1 MTPSED
7 AYLLVRGL
15 RAVRRFRP
23 DPLPEQVLE
32 RILQAGRWTGSA
44 KNSQPWALVVV
55 GEAEQRER
63 LAGCGSFSGPLQAAP
78 LVVALV
84 RTPKGYEFDIGRLAQ
99 NLMLGAAALGVA
111 SCPVTLHDEDC
122 ARRVLGVPSDHG
134 CRFAVAFGYP
144 EDDRGRPGTRVARGR
159 RPLEE
164 VVHQERW
171 QS

>member
-7 AYLLVRGL
+7 AYRLVRGL

-23 DPLPEQVLE
+23 DSLPDQVLE
-32 RILQAGRWTGSA
+32 RILEAGRWTGSA

-55 GEAEQRER
+55 TEAEQRER
-63 LAGCGSFSGPLQAAP
+63 LAGCGNFSGPLRAAP

-111 SCPVTLHDEDC
+111 SCPVTLHDEEC
-122 ARRVLGVPSDHG
+122 ASRVLGVPSDHV

-144 EDDRGRPGTRVARGR
+144 EDDRGRPGTRVPGGR

-164 VVHQERW
+164 VVHQERLR
-171 QS
+171 S

>member
-1 MTPSED
+1 VTPSED

-23 DPLPEQVLE
+23 DPLPDRVLE
-32 RILQAGRWTGSA
+32 EILEAGRWTGSA

-55 GEAEQRER
+55 SEAEQRER
-63 LAGCGSFSGPLQAAP
+63 LAGCGTFSDPLRAAP

-84 RTPKGYEFDIGRLAQ
+84 RRPRGYEFDIGRLAQ
-99 NLMLGAAALGVA
+99 NLMLGAAALEVA

-122 ARRVLGVPSDHG
+122 ARRVLGVPPDHG
-134 CRFAVAFGYP
+134 CRFAIAFGYP
-144 EDDRGRPGTRVARGR
+144 EEDRGRPGTRVPGGR
-159 RPLEE
+159 RALGE

-171 QS
+171 QA

>member
-1 MTPSED
+1 VTPSED

-23 DPLPEQVLE
+23 DPLPDRVLE
-32 RILQAGRWTGSA
+32 EILEAGRWTGSA

-55 GEAEQRER
+55 SEAEQRER
-63 LAGCGSFSGPLQAAP
+63 LAGCGTFSDPLRAAP

-84 RTPKGYEFDIGRLAQ
+84 RRPRGYEFDIGRLAQ

-122 ARRVLGVPSDHG
+122 ARRVLGVPPDHG
-134 CRFAVAFGYP
+134 CRFAIAFGYP
-144 EDDRGRPGTRVARGR
+144 EEDRGRPGTRVPGGR
-159 RPLEE
+159 RALGA

-171 QS
+171 QA

>member
-1 MTPSED
+1 VTPSED

-23 DPLPEQVLE
+23 DPLPDRVLE
-32 RILQAGRWTGSA
+32 EILEAGRWTGSA

-55 GEAEQRER
+55 SEAEQRER
-63 LAGCGSFSGPLQAAP
+63 LAGCGTFSDPLRAAP

-84 RTPKGYEFDIGRLAQ
+84 RRPRGYEFDIGRLAQ

-111 SCPVTLHDEDC
+111 SCPVTLHDDDC
-122 ARRVLGVPSDHG
+122 ARRVLGVPPDHG
-134 CRFAVAFGYP
+134 CRFAIAFGYP
-144 EDDRGRPGTRVARGR
+144 EEDRGRPGTRVPGGR
-159 RPLEE
+159 RALGE

-171 QS
+171 QA